1 MSKRG
6 KRILVGIM
14 IIIILVALVIGANV
28 FVRNQFITSI
38 DIKINYGKTDTII
51 TKEEIYNDL
60 YEHYGVFEDRTRKEV
75 DKDDIEGFL
84 TKKPYIEKVEVFQTL
99 RGVLKVEIDQR
110 QPVLRVYTYSN
121 KQYYIDREGKI
132 IEISQDEATDVIVAS
147 GNLDINSTLL
157 NKGIIDTININ
168 EKKGLEKNL
177 SKVFFI
183 AQRLRNDSV
192 LNYQIDQ
199 IYLNKNG
206 KIELIP
212 KVGYYVIKIDQENDL
227 ETQLIKLSYLYKEGF
242 TKVGWDNYLEID
254 LRYRNQVVCTKK

>member
-1 MSKRG
+1 MLFRS
-6 KRILVGIM
+6 
-14 IIIILVALVIGANV
+14 
-28 FVRNQFITSI
+28 
-38 DIKINYGKTDTII
+38 
-51 TKEEIYNDL
+51 
-60 YEHYGVFEDRTRKEV
+60 
-75 DKDDIEGFL
+75 
-84 TKKPYIEKVEVFQTL
+84 
-99 RGVLKVEIDQR
+99 GVLKVEIDQR

-168 EKKGLEKNL
+168 EKKGLEKTL